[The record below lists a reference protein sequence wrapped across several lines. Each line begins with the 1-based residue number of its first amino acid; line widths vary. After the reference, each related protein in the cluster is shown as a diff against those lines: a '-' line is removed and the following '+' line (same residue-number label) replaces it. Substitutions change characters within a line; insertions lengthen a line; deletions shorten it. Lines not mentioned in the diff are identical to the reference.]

1 LPVFL
6 NVFNLPPGR
15 GGGLAKADI
24 KVEKEKLLV
33 APKLEKVEGQ
43 QESPEI
49 SSTQGTVGTKDYTG
63 PKNLPNFIFINLLV
77 MKLM

>member
-49 SSTQGTVGTKDYTG
+49 SSTQGTVGTTNYT
-63 PKNLPNFIFINLLV
+63 LPQKIFKLLYF
-77 MKLM
+77 